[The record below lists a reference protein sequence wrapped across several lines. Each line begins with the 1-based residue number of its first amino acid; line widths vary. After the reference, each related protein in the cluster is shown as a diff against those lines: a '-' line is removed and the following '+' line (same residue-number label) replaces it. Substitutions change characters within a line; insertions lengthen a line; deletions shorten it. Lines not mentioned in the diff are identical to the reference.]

1 MGLKGRRA
9 AAPARGGVGLFDG
22 QLLATWRLHSR
33 ISIEFLAAIPAA
45 GLRIAPAGPRAR
57 TLGQV
62 FAHQHNV
69 RFAWLRHFAPA
80 AVRDVTPFTKGAEP
94 TAAQLRAAFTAS
106 GQAVERFLA
115 RVLTGEAKI
124 KSFRR
129 SPVRWMSYLISHE
142 SHHRGQI
149 AAALRQ
155 HGHKLPTEVSIRLL
169 WQDWYWGK
177 E

>member
-1 MGLKGRRA
+1 MGLKGRRS
-9 AAPARGGVGLFDG
+9 APTVRGAVVPLDQ
-22 QLLATWRLHSR
+22 QLLATWRLHHR
-33 ISIEFLAAIPAA
+33 IGLEFVGAIPAA

-69 RFAWLRHFAPA
+69 RFGWLRHFDPD
-80 AVRDVTPFTKGAEP
+80 AVRGVMPFSKGAEP
-94 TAAQLRAAFTAS
+94 TGAQLRVAFTAS
-106 GQAVERFLA
+106 GRAVERFLA
-115 RVLTGEAKI
+115 RAIAGEAKI
-124 KSFRR
+124 KSFKR

-155 HGHKLPTEVSIRLL
+155 HGQKLPTEISIRLL
-169 WQDWYWGK
+169 WQDWYWGS